1 MRIQKNGANMNQ
13 TVVTT
18 MFWRVVQNYAAFVKV
33 IKIYLYNTMIVL
45 HLTFSRNGSW
55 QEIKPYFLGCE
66 SDSECKKLGFYAC
79 IEGSCVGKYPNITQ
93 LRIIDLS
100 ILLYQNII
108 GITCNRETIVPVQI
122 VQILGLWQQR
132 ENIAQTLKVKGTKT
146 AYLTAKHIV
155 CKLAQENLHI
165 IQLVIVAVAL
175 ITVFWSTIQMLKFM
189 NSQVLM
195 CIQIYI
201 HTPIYL
207 SLIIKLRSYSF

>member
-1 MRIQKNGANMNQ
+1 M
-13 TVVTT
+13 
-18 MFWRVVQNYAAFVKV
+18 
-33 IKIYLYNTMIVL
+33 YLYNTMIVL

-55 QEIKPYFLGCE
+55 QEIKTYFLGCE
-66 SDSECKKLGFYAC
+66 SDSECRKIGFYAC
-79 IEGSCVGKYPNITQ
+79 VGGSCVRKYPQILQ
-93 LRIIDLS
+93 LRLNN
-100 ILLYQNII
+100 L
-108 GITCNRETIVPVQI
+108 GFFITTYNRETIVPVQI
-122 VQILGLWQQR
+122 VQIVGLWQQQ
-132 ENIAQTLKVKGTKT
+132 ENIAKTLKVKGTKT

-201 HTPIYL
+201 HIYM
-207 SLIIKLRSYSF
+207 